1 MLYIQSSGS
10 AASNPCFVRS
20 TQKAAVGAAW
30 EKLRPREPVSPK
42 KKGPGE
48 IMGCFWSGPSVLVAR
63 ALALV
68 APIVLTNRQNKA
80 RPVPPSQAE
89 EEETL
94 QCTTNCYKWAAI
106 RFQLSYA
113 IVLKNALTSFV

>member
-1 MLYIQSSGS
+1 
-10 AASNPCFVRS
+10 
-20 TQKAAVGAAW
+20 
-30 EKLRPREPVSPK
+30 
-42 KKGPGE
+42 
-48 IMGCFWSGPSVLVAR
+48 MGCFRFGPSVLVVAQP
-63 ALALV
+63 LALV